1 MTNKQ
6 TQILELLRLNKIHE
20 AMSVLDIQQL
30 ELYGL
35 AMDVVNIRQRGLYE
49 LAMLLY
55 AAVQH
60 EPISLKT
67 LGLPAD
73 SLALKGYD
81 VCNEL
86 AMAAASTADGAGNA
100 DAQTL
105 IGHQYSQGEYG
116 NNGQDLEKSL
126 IWYTLAAQQG
136 HADAQYTVGQS
147 YHYGAGIAVD
157 YEKAADWY
165 LRAIAQGSVDAKRHY
180 EILCNDLHTQ
190 EMDEGVVIDD
200 HIPF

>member
-35 AMDVVNIRQRGLYE
+35 AMDVVNIRQRELYE

-60 EPISLKT
+60 EPVSLKA
-67 LGLPAD
+67 LELPAD

-100 DAQTL
+100 DAQMFV
-105 IGHQYSQGEYG
+105 GHQYSQGEYG
-116 NNGQDLEKSL
+116 NNGQDIKVA
-126 IWYTLAAQQG
+126 IKWFTLAAQQG
-136 HADAQYTVGQS
+136 HADAQYTLGQS
-147 YHYGAGIAVD
+147 YHYGAGVAVD
-157 YEKAADWY
+157 YEKASEWY
-165 LRAIAQGSVDAKRHY
+165 LRAIAQGSADAKRHY
-180 EILCNDLHTQ
+180 GILSNDIALGIQ
-190 EMDEGVVIDD
+190 EMDDD